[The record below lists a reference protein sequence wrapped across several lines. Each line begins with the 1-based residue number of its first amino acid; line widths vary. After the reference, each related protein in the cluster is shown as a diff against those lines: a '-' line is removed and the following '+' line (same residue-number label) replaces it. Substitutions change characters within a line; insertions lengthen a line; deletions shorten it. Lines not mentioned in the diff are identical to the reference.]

1 MSGAARRV
9 VHGRSQNRRRMTA
22 IRKSSGGTGSVV
34 STIAFLLTSG
44 GMQGALAETIS
55 DALIKLYNNNPDISE
70 QRANVRV
77 RDEDVPKAATGMRPK
92 ASIAVNGGPQRTY
105 IKAPAGIDQFSSR
118 RYQEDEYSGNPR
130 SGTFNLQQ
138 PIFDGGK
145 TRNAISQAESGVMA
159 ARATLRQAEQVAL
172 QKGATAFVDVLRD
185 AAVLRLKKN
194 NIAVLREQLRVTR
207 DRQEFGEVTRT
218 DVAQA
223 DAALAQAESEFTAA
237 EGALQNSMAVYEQV
251 IGEAPVRL
259 EPPPPL
265 EGLIPISR
273 DDAIEEG
280 LKEHP
285 SVVQALHEIDAAE
298 SAVKVA
304 EAQLMPTASVGAQ
317 IIQQYD
323 SYFGYP
329 GTRQFGAQALAQLN
343 VPLYQGGGEYSGI
356 RQAKE
361 QLGQARIHL
370 NTVRNAVRAAVV
382 QGYAQFVTARSELA
396 FNMKAVKA
404 AETALR
410 GIRDEAAF
418 GQRTTFDVLN
428 AQQKLVE
435 ARVNVV
441 TAQRNIIVGSY
452 ATLAAMGRLSV
463 AMLRL
468 EVAPY
473 DPAAHLEEV
482 KGKWFGVSTPA
493 QP

>member
-1 MSGAARRV
+1 
-9 VHGRSQNRRRMTA
+9 
-22 IRKSSGGTGSVV
+22 
-34 STIAFLLTSG
+34 
-44 GMQGALAETIS
+44 
-55 DALIKLYNNNPDISE
+55 
-70 QRANVRV
+70 
-77 RDEDVPKAATGMRPK
+77 
-92 ASIAVNGGPQRTY
+92 
-105 IKAPAGIDQFSSR
+105 
-118 RYQEDEYSGNPR
+118 
-130 SGTFNLQQ
+130 
-138 PIFDGGK
+138 
-145 TRNAISQAESGVMA
+145 
-159 ARATLRQAEQVAL
+159 
-172 QKGATAFVDVLRD
+172 LRD
-185 AAVLRLKKN
+185 AAVLRLRKN

-237 EGALQNSMAVYEQV
+237 EGALQNSKAVYEQV
-251 IGEAPVRL
+251 IGEAPARL
-259 EPPPPL
+259 EPPPSL

-382 QGYAQFVTARSELA
+382 QGYTQFITARAELV
-396 FNMKAVKA
+396 FNVKAVKA
-404 AETALR
+404 AETALK

-435 ARVNVV
+435 ARVDVI

-463 AMLRL
+463 AMLGL
-468 EVAPY
+468 DVAPY
-473 DPAAHLEEV
+473 DPAVHLEEV